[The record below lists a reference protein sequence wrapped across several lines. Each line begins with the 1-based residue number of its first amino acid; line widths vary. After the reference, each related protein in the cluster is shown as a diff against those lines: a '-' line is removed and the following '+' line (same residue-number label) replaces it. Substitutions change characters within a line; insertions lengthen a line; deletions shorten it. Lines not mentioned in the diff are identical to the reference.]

1 MMPLGAPALA
11 DDELDLIRGWIQ
23 AGALD

>member
-1 MMPLGAPALA
+1 LRKLTV
-11 DDELDLIRGWIQ
+11 IQ